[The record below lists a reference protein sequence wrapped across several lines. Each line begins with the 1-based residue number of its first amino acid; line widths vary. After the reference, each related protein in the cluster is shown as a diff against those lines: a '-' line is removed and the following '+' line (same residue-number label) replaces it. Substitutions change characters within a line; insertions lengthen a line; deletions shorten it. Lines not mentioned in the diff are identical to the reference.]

1 MVIGVSAEMI
11 LGFVKFHGKR
21 KVTLAEMFKSLS
33 LEMGGDGTKIT
44 KKQLDSYIQKAEN
57 GSVKI
62 SKAKLKALKK
72 IQEHWDKI
80 SKDGENITFG
90 DLQGMPMLLV
100 NAVTGDFEDPD
111 KEKTLDKSNDA
122 NDSDKFNLQDYLKTA
137 LNLSKDEEITQPDL
151 EAHLKSLLSES
162 SNDGTNADLVD
173 AVTNLIA
180 SFSSPT
186 TVETEA

>member
-57 GSVKI
+57 GSIKI
-62 SKAKLKALKK
+62 SKTKLKALKK
-72 IQEHWDKI
+72 LQENWGKI
-80 SKDGENITFG
+80 SKDGQNITFA
-90 DLQGMPMLLV
+90 DLKDMPMLLV

-111 KEKTLDKSNDA
+111 KEKKVDN
-122 NDSDKFNLQDYLKTA
+122 SDKFNLQDYLKTV
-137 LNLSKDEEITQPDL
+137 LNLSKDEEITQSDL

-180 SFSSPT
+180 SFSTPT
-186 TVETEA
+186 TVEAEA